1 MRHVQAVRRIEAG
14 NHTITCNAAVD
25 ESVHALGTVRFWSLR
40 AVPQS
45 VVVTWGDGTEE
56 TVAIRDVDSALR
68 RGIWLGS
75 LGLALVLRLIVKN
88 RKRSP

>member
-1 MRHVQAVRRIEAG
+1 MRHVQAVRRIEAD

-25 ESVHALGTVRFWSLR
+25 ESVHALGPVRIWSLR
-40 AVPQS
+40 AAPQS
-45 VVVTWGDGTEE
+45 VVVTREDGTEE

-75 LGLALVLRLIVKN
+75 LVLALVLRLIVKN
-88 RKRSP
+88 RKRSA